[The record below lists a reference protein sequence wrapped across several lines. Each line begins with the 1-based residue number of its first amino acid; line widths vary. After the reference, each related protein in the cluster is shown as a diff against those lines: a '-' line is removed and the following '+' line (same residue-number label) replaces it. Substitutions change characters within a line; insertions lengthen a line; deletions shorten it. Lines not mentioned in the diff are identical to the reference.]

1 MYVYTYTYTLHTHI
15 YVYVYIDNMHPHIHI
30 HTYVHAGTRSK
41 RCHSFFI
48 SMGSAVVK
56 MCGSIATK
64 SGATMNT
71 TMAPFLLGFVVL
83 MMMWRRMRMN
93 VALQ

>member
-1 MYVYTYTYTLHTHI
+1 MYTHIHTHYTHIYI

-71 TMAPFLLGFVVL
+71 TMGEKDEDACGTT
-83 MMMWRRMRMN
+83 MITR
-93 VALQ
+93 